1 MMQQKIEDVLS
12 KHSDELLDIYFSMDS
27 EIQTMSK
34 LQEIQLMDH
43 AAKGISQSENVTE
56 YVSVEEDEK
65 KKIWMEFLSD
75 NMAREF

>member
-12 KHSDELLDIYFSMDS
+12 KHSDELMDIYFSMDS

>member
-1 MMQQKIEDVLS
+1 
-12 KHSDELLDIYFSMDS
+12 
-27 EIQTMSK
+27 
-34 LQEIQLMDH
+34 MDH